1 MAESL
6 IESFDIKRDVVA
18 LVGAGG
24 KTTLAFAIAEEVRRS
39 GAKAIITTT
48 TRLGADETGGLEVVP
63 PDIDRIK
70 AALAASGSCLV
81 IGARDEH
88 KATGV
93 SPQWVD
99 TIWRAQVA
107 DVILVEAD
115 GARRRR
121 VKAPGPH
128 EPVMPGGATLVIAVM
143 AARAIGGVITEVA
156 HRPEL
161 VASIVAVGRSDRLT
175 PEGAAKLLGSS
186 RGGRKSVPPEARF
199 AVAITGASGPQ
210 APPARRVAE
219 LLSPIRVVLVP
230 TAPSAGQV

>member
-175 PEGAAKLLGSS
+175 PEGAVWLIEANGNPDLAHDEDFAKSALAAGVEYPDLIQKILKLG
-186 RGGRKSVPPEARF
+186 RAWKPAWKAAAEAL
-199 AVAITGASGPQ
+199 G
-210 APPARRVAE
+210 
-219 LLSPIRVVLVP
+219 
-230 TAPSAGQV
+230 